1 MLKYLIFSWVLL
13 AITMDVRS
21 QIPTPITHSKETSII
36 PSPAKIV
43 YEDVRSEIKSLI
55 FPNNLP
61 IDKKFLNT
69 LFTYGKYSFVQ
80 SKKKVNVILPSQKD
94 MAPSSYKLIIGKKRI
109 EILASDNNGFQYALV
124 SLAQIVQFEG
134 FPLQCRTIEDNPAFV
149 YRGMHLDVARHFFTV
164 AEVKKYLDYMA
175 YYKFN
180 HFHWHLTD
188 DQGWRIEIKKYPKLQ
203 EHAAYRNETLIGH
216 YNDQPHKF
224 DGVKYGGYYTQD
236 EIKEVVLYAADRN
249 ITVIPEIEMPGHALA
264 ALAAYPELG
273 CEVKK
278 YETATKWGVFEDV
291 FCPYD
296 TTFRFLEGVIDEV
309 VSLFPG
315 KYIHI
320 GGDECP
326 KDSWRKSEFCQQLI
340 KDNNLKDEH
349 ELQSYFIKKM
359 EKYINGKGKQIIGWD
374 EILEGGLSPNATVMS
389 WRGVQGGIDAA
400 TLHHDVIMTP
410 GSHCYFDYYQSEN
423 PTEPLAIGG
432 LTTIDKVYH
441 WNPIPESLAAENH
454 KYILGGQSNLWSE
467 YIHNYSG
474 VEYMVYARG
483 MAMSE
488 ALWSTSKNYDG
499 FLSRFERHADFWKS
513 KGAKVAMHIYDI
525 KPRFKAGTGKG
536 VELSFVTPKDA
547 NVVCTRPDQKSE
559 NLSIG
564 SSIKIDQSGTYTFKA
579 IKGNREGRALK
590 LDFDLHKATQATI
603 ILDKSPSKPYEGQGP
618 ASVINGVQG
627 SNAKYGGSEWLGF
640 SGNDASGT
648 IDLGKNTSINELK
661 FRFFKGEGQ
670 WIYLPKSLEIEF
682 SSNGEKADT
691 TLVIN
696 DIKSDTKVAEVIVNA
711 GVNETRFIKFRAR
724 NYGIIPEGA
733 QGSGHPAW
741 LFIDEITVR

>member
-1 MLKYLIFSWVLL
+1 M
-13 AITMDVRS
+13 
-21 QIPTPITHSKETSII
+21 
-36 PSPAKIV
+36 
-43 YEDVRSEIKSLI
+43 
-55 FPNNLP
+55 
-61 IDKKFLNT
+61 
-69 LFTYGKYSFVQ
+69 
-80 SKKKVNVILPSQKD
+80 KV
-94 MAPSSYKLIIGKKRI
+94 
-109 EILASDNNGFQYALV
+109 
-124 SLAQIVQFEG
+124 
-134 FPLQCRTIEDNPAFV
+134 FPLQCKSIEDNPAFA

-441 WNPIPESLAAENH
+441 WNPIPETLAAENH

-467 YIHNYSG
+467 YIHTYSG

-536 VELSFVTPKDA
+536 VELSFVTPQDA
-547 NVVCTRPDQKSE
+547 N
-559 NLSIG
+559 
-564 SSIKIDQSGTYTFKA
+564 
-579 IKGNREGRALK
+579 
-590 LDFDLHKATQATI
+590 
-603 ILDKSPSKPYEGQGP
+603 QGP

-640 SGNDASGT
+640 SGNDVSGT

-696 DIKSDTKVAEVIVNA
+696 DIKSDTKVTEVIVNA
-711 GVNETRFIKFRAR
+711 GVNETRFIKFRAK